1 MCLAG
6 QVPAAPATAADAVA
20 MAQAALSWLAE
31 TDVASLTTIE
41 QADCLRGLER
51 AASMHTA
58 VQSRVL
64 GAFHTQGGYEDDG
77 VRSTK
82 TWLSWQTRTTRGAA
96 GRAVAW
102 MRRLGDHPA
111 VGEALAGG
119 RISESW
125 ARKICDWTDA
135 LPEDV
140 RGDADVILL
149 GAADGG
155 ADLDDLAALA
165 EELHKRFAG
174 PDTDGN
180 DDFAGRSIQLDT
192 TFQGAGKLDGNL
204 TPQCAAAV
212 QAVLDALGKRR
223 GPEDERTKGQ
233 RLHDALEDACRRL
246 VGSGCLPERAGQPT
260 QIVLHMD
267 LDRLRGLPGAP
278 EAEAAW
284 AGQATAG
291 PGDDCDA
298 QIVPVVTGR
307 VDPGVLDRLAAALLH
322 GTPPGLGQDS
332 PAVPAAFG
340 PSAPGHL
347 SGSDQSATPDQPRP
361 GDQSATSDQAAIP
374 DQAGGTGA
382 ARQARAERAAR
393 RLILKAAADLLS
405 GPGGLASYL
414 RTRLAPGTVASVS
427 LPLDVGALTET
438 VPVHLRRAV
447 AVRDRGCR
455 FPGCDQPVAACH
467 PHHIVPRAQGGPTCL
482 TNLMLLC
489 SFHHLIAVHRWRWGI
504 VLHPDG
510 SVTATSPDGDK
521 TLHSHGPPPAAAA

>member
-6 QVPAAPATAADAVA
+6 QVPAAPATTADAVA
-20 MAQAALSWLAE
+20 MAQAALSWLAQ

-58 VQSRVL
+58 AQSGVL
-64 GAFHTQGGYEDDG
+64 GAFHAQGGFEDDG
-77 VRSTK
+77 HRSTK

-125 ARKICDWTDA
+125 ARKICDWTDT
-135 LPEDV
+135 LPGDV

-155 ADLDDLAALA
+155 ADLDDLGALA

-180 DDFAGRSIQLDT
+180 DDFAGRSVQLDT
-192 TFQGAGKLDGNL
+192 TFEGAGKLDGNL

-246 VGSGCLPERAGQPT
+246 IGSGCLPDRAGQPT

-267 LDRLRGLPGAP
+267 LDRFRGLPGAP

-298 QIVPVVTGR
+298 QVVPVVTGR
-307 VDPGVLDRLAAALLH
+307 VDPGVLDRLASALLH
-322 GTPPGLGQDS
+322 GTP
-332 PAVPAAFG
+332 AG
-340 PSAPGHL
+340 P
-347 SGSDQSATPDQPRP
+347 ATPDQPS
-361 GDQSATSDQAAIP
+361 DTS
-374 DQAGGTGA
+374 A

-393 RLILKAAADLLS
+393 RLIVKAAADLLS

-438 VPVHLRRAV
+438 IPVHLRRAV

-455 FPGCDQPVAACH
+455 FPGCDQPVAACQ

-489 SFHHLIAVHRWRWGI
+489 SFHHLVAVHRWGWGI

-510 SVTATSPDGDK
+510 TVTATSPDGDK

>member
-6 QVPAAPATAADAVA
+6 QVPAAPATTADAVA

-58 VQSRVL
+58 AQSRVL
-64 GAFHTQGGYEDDG
+64 GAFHAQGGYEDDG
-77 VRSTK
+77 HRSTK

-155 ADLDDLAALA
+155 ADLDDLGALA

-180 DDFAGRSIQLDT
+180 DDFAGRSVQLDT

-340 PSAPGHL
+340 PSAPGHP
-347 SGSDQSATPDQPRP
+347 SGSDQPATPDQPRP
-361 GDQSATSDQAAIP
+361 PTSRHLRPGRHSDEP
-374 DQAGGTGA
+374 GGTAGA
-382 ARQARAERAAR
+382 GRASRAAV
-393 RLILKAAADLLS
+393 DLE
-405 GPGGLASYL
+405 GRGRPA
-414 RTRLAPGTVASVS
+414 
-427 LPLDVGALTET
+427 VGAW
-438 VPVHLRRAV
+438 RARV
-447 AVRDRGCR
+447 LPADAAGAGDGRVGEPAAGCR
-455 FPGCDQPVAACH
+455 RV
-467 PHHIVPRAQGGPTCL
+467 
-482 TNLMLLC
+482 
-489 SFHHLIAVHRWRWGI
+489 
-504 VLHPDG
+504 
-510 SVTATSPDGDK
+510 DGDHPGAFAPRGGRAGSG
-521 TLHSHGPPPAAAA
+521 LPVPGL

>member
-6 QVPAAPATAADAVA
+6 QMPAAPSTTADAVA

-58 VQSRVL
+58 AQSRVL
-64 GAFHTQGGYEDDG
+64 GAFHAQSGYQDDG
-77 VRSTK
+77 HRSTK

-102 MRRLGDHPA
+102 MRRLGAHPA
-111 VGEALAGG
+111 MGEALAGG

-155 ADLDDLAALA
+155 ADLDDLGALA
-165 EELHKRFAG
+165 EELHKRLAG
-174 PDTDGN
+174 PDTDG
-180 DDFAGRSIQLDT
+180 DDGFAQRSVQLDT
-192 TFQGAGKLDGNL
+192 TFEGAGKLDGNL

-246 VGSGCLPERAGQPT
+246 IGSGCLPERAGQPT

-291 PGDDCDA
+291 PGGDCDA

-322 GTPPGLGQDS
+322 GSQ
-332 PAVPAAFG
+332 PATA
-340 PSAPGHL
+340 
-347 SGSDQSATPDQPRP
+347 DQL
-361 GDQSATSDQAAIP
+361 
-374 DQAGGTGA
+374 GGTGA

-438 VPVHLRRAV
+438 IPVHLRRAV

-455 FPGCDQPVAACH
+455 FPGCDQPVAACQ
-467 PHHIVPRAQGGPTCL
+467 PHHIIPRAQGGPTCL
-482 TNLMLLC
+482 TNTMLLC
-489 SFHHLIAVHRWRWGI
+489 TFHHLIAVHRWGWGI

-510 SVTATSPDGDK
+510 TVTATSPDGDK

>member
-1 MCLAG
+1 
-6 QVPAAPATAADAVA
+6 
-20 MAQAALSWLAE
+20 
-31 TDVASLTTIE
+31 
-41 QADCLRGLER
+41 
-51 AASMHTA
+51 
-58 VQSRVL
+58 
-64 GAFHTQGGYEDDG
+64 
-77 VRSTK
+77 
-82 TWLSWQTRTTRGAA
+82 
-96 GRAVAW
+96 
-102 MRRLGDHPA
+102 
-111 VGEALAGG
+111 
-119 RISESW
+119 
-125 ARKICDWTDA
+125 
-135 LPEDV
+135 
-140 RGDADVILL
+140 
-149 GAADGG
+149 
-155 ADLDDLAALA
+155 
-165 EELHKRFAG
+165 
-174 PDTDGN
+174 
-180 DDFAGRSIQLDT
+180 
-192 TFQGAGKLDGNL
+192 
-204 TPQCAAAV
+204 V

-246 VGSGCLPERAGQPT
+246 AGSGCLPERAGQPT

-307 VDPGVLDRLAAALLH
+307 VDPGVLDRLAAVLLH
-322 GTPPGLGQDS
+322 GTPPGPGQDS
-332 PAVPAAFG
+332 PAVSAAFG
-340 PSAPGHL
+340 PSAPGHP
-347 SGSDQSATPDQPRP
+347 SGSDQHAT
-361 GDQSATSDQAAIP
+361 P
-374 DQAGGTGA
+374 DQAGGAGA

-467 PHHIVPRAQGGPTCL
+467 PHHIIPRAQGGPTCL

-489 SFHHLIAVHRWRWGI
+489 SFHHLIAVHRWGWGI

>member
-6 QVPAAPATAADAVA
+6 QVPAASAAPATTADAVA

-51 AASMHTA
+51 AASMYTA
-58 VQSRVL
+58 AQSRVL
-64 GAFHTQGGYEDDG
+64 GAFHAQGGHEDDG
-77 VRSTK
+77 HRSTK
-82 TWLSWQTRTTRGAA
+82 TWLTWQTRTTRGAA

-125 ARKICDWTDA
+125 ARKISDWTDA

-155 ADLDDLAALA
+155 ADLDGLGALA

-180 DDFAGRSIQLDT
+180 DDFAGRSVQLDT

-284 AGQATAG
+284 AAQATAG

-322 GTPPGLGQDS
+322 GTPPWPAQDG
-332 PAVPAAFG
+332 PAAPAAFG
-340 PSAPGHL
+340 PTTTDRPSL
-347 SGSDQSATPDQPRP
+347 DSQPRP
-361 GDQSATSDQAAIP
+361 GGQPATADQP
-374 DQAGGTGA
+374 GGTGA
-382 ARQARAERAAR
+382 ARRARAERAAP
-393 RLILKAAADLLS
+393 RLIWKAAADLLS

-438 VPVHLRRAV
+438 IPVHLRRAV

-455 FPGCDQPVAACH
+455 FPGCDQPAAACH

-489 SFHHLIAVHRWRWGI
+489 SFHHLIAIHRWGWGI

-510 SVTATSPDGDK
+510 TVTATSPDGDK

>member
-1 MCLAG
+1 MVAAG
-6 QVPAAPATAADAVA
+6 
-20 MAQAALSWLAE
+20 LGWLA
-31 TDVASLTTIE
+31 TIDAASMPSAV

-51 AASMHTA
+51 AASMHIA
-58 VQSRVL
+58 ARSRVL
-64 GAFHTQGGYEDDG
+64 SAFHAQGGFEDDG
-77 VRSTK
+77 QGSAR
-82 TWLSWQTRTTRGAA
+82 TWLKWQTRVTGGAA
-96 GRAVAW
+96 YGALGW
-102 MRRLGDHPA
+102 MHR
-111 VGEALAGG
+111 LAGHRTVG
-119 RISESW
+119 DALGAGEISESW
-125 ARKICDWTDA
+125 ARQICDWTDK
-135 LPEDV
+135 LPAEV
-140 RGDADVILL
+140 RGDADVFLL
-149 GAADGG
+149 TAAARGAELR
-155 ADLDDLAALA
+155 DLGKMA
-165 EELHKRFAG
+165 EEIARQCAR
-174 PDTDGN
+174 PDTDG
-180 DDFAGRSIQLDT
+180 DDGFAGRSVALDT
-192 TFQGAGKLDGNL
+192 TFQGAGKLNGNL
-204 TPQCAAAV
+204 TPQCAAAL

-246 VGSGCLPERAGQPT
+246 IGSGCLPDRAGQPT

-307 VDPGVLDRLAAALLH
+307 VDPGVLDRLASALLH
-322 GTPPGLGQDS
+322 GTP
-332 PAVPAAFG
+332 AG
-340 PSAPGHL
+340 P
-347 SGSDQSATPDQPRP
+347 ATPDQPS
-361 GDQSATSDQAAIP
+361 DTS
-374 DQAGGTGA
+374 A

-393 RLILKAAADLLS
+393 RLIVKAAADLLS
-405 GPGGLASYL
+405 GPGGLASCL

-438 VPVHLRRAV
+438 IPVHLRRAV

-455 FPGCDQPVAACH
+455 FPGCDQPVAACQ

-489 SFHHLIAVHRWRWGI
+489 SFHHLVAVHRWGWGI

-510 SVTATSPDGDK
+510 TVTATSPDGEK

>member
-1 MCLAG
+1 MCLVG
-6 QVPAAPATAADAVA
+6 QVRAAPATTADAVA

-51 AASMHTA
+51 ASSMYTA
-58 VQSRVL
+58 AQSRVL
-64 GAFHTQGGYEDDG
+64 GAFHAQSGYEDDAH
-77 VRSTK
+77 RSTK

-111 VGEALAGG
+111 VGQALAGG
-119 RISESW
+119 RVSESW

-135 LPEDV
+135 LPEGV
-140 RGDADVILL
+140 R

-155 ADLDDLAALA
+155 ADLDDLGALA

-180 DDFAGRSIQLDT
+180 DDFAGRSVQLDT

-204 TPQCAAAV
+204 TAQCAAAV

-246 VGSGCLPERAGQPT
+246 IGSGCLPERAGQPT

-298 QIVPVVTGR
+298 QIVPVATGR

-322 GTPPGLGQDS
+322 GA
-332 PAVPAAFG
+332 PAQP
-340 PSAPGHL
+340 
-347 SGSDQSATPDQPRP
+347 ATPDQP
-361 GDQSATSDQAAIP
+361 SDA
-374 DQAGGTGA
+374 DT
-382 ARQARAERAAR
+382 ARGARAERAAR

-438 VPVHLRRAV
+438 IPVHLRRA
-447 AVRDRGCR
+447 AR
-455 FPGCDQPVAACH
+455 
-467 PHHIVPRAQGGPTCL
+467 
-482 TNLMLLC
+482 
-489 SFHHLIAVHRWRWGI
+489 
-504 VLHPDG
+504 
-510 SVTATSPDGDK
+510 
-521 TLHSHGPPPAAAA
+521 PA

>member
-1 MCLAG
+1 MRSAG
-6 QVPAAPATAADAVA
+6 QVPAAPASAADAVA
-20 MAQAALSWLAE
+20 MVAAGLGWLAT

-51 AASMHTA
+51 AASMHIA
-58 VQSRVL
+58 ARSRVL
-64 GAFHTQGGYEDDG
+64 SAFSAQGGCEDDG
-77 VRSTK
+77 QGSAR
-82 TWLSWQTRTTRGAA
+82 TWLKWQTRITGGAA
-96 GRAVAW
+96 YGALGWIHRLAGHRAA
-102 MRRLGDHPA
+102 GD
-111 VGEALAGG
+111 ALAAGQ
-119 RISESW
+119 ISESW
-125 ARKICDWTDA
+125 ARQICDWTDL

-140 RGDADVILL
+140 RGDADVFLL
-149 GAADGG
+149 GAAARG
-155 ADLDDLAALA
+155 AELRDLGKMA
-165 EELHKRFAG
+165 EAIRRQCAQ
-174 PDTDGN
+174 PDTDG
-180 DDFAGRSIQLDT
+180 DDGFAGRSLRLDT
-192 TFQGAGKLDGNL
+192 TFEGAGKLDANL
-204 TPQCAAAV
+204 TPQCAAAL

-246 VGSGCLPERAGQPT
+246 IGSGCLPDRAGQPT

-267 LDRLRGLPGAP
+267 LDRLRGLPGGP

-322 GTPPGLGQDS
+322 GTPPGPGQDG
-332 PAVPAAFG
+332 PAG
-340 PSAPGHL
+340 PDRA
-347 SGSDQSATPDQPRP
+347 ATPNQP
-361 GDQSATSDQAAIP
+361 GDAD
-374 DQAGGTGA
+374 A
-382 ARQARAERAAR
+382 ARRVRAERAAR
-393 RLILKAAADLLS
+393 RMIVKAAADLLS

-438 VPVHLRRAV
+438 IPVHLRRAV

-489 SFHHLIAVHRWRWGI
+489 SFHHLIAVHRWGWGI

-510 SVTATSPDGDK
+510 TVTATSPDGDK
-521 TLHSHGPPPAAAA
+521 TLHSHGPPPARAA

>member
-6 QVPAAPATAADAVA
+6 QVPAAPSNTADAVA
-20 MAQAALSWLAE
+20 MVQAGLGWLAT

-51 AASMHTA
+51 AASMHIA
-58 VQSRVL
+58 AQSRVL
-64 GAFHTQGGYEDDG
+64 SAFCVQGGFEDDG
-77 VRSTK
+77 QGSPR
-82 TWLSWQTRTTRGAA
+82 TWLKWQTRVTGGAA
-96 GRAVAW
+96 SLALRWAKRRAA
-102 MRRLGDHPA
+102 HPA
-111 VGEALAGG
+111 VGDALAAGEV
-119 RISESW
+119 SESW
-125 ARKICDWTDA
+125 ARQICDWTDK

-155 ADLDDLAALA
+155 ADLDDLGVLA
-165 EELHKRFAG
+165 EELQKRLAR
-174 PDTDGN
+174 PDTDG
-180 DDFAGRSIQLDT
+180 DDGFARRSVQLDT
-192 TFQGAGKLDGNL
+192 TFEGAGKLDGNL
-204 TPQCAAAV
+204 TPQCAAAM

-246 VGSGCLPERAGQPT
+246 IGSGCLPERAGQPT

-322 GTPPGLGQDS
+322 GTP
-332 PAVPAAFG
+332 AHPAA
-340 PSAPGHL
+340 
-347 SGSDQSATPDQPRP
+347 SDQAATPDQ
-361 GDQSATSDQAAIP
+361 ATD
-374 DQAGGTGA
+374 TTA
-382 ARQARAERAAR
+382 ARQARVERAAR
-393 RLILKAAADLLS
+393 KMIVKAAADLLS

-438 VPVHLRRAV
+438 IPVHLRRAV

-455 FPGCDQPVAACH
+455 FPGCDQPVMACQ
-467 PHHIVPRAQGGPTCL
+467 PHHIIPRAEGGPTCL

-489 SFHHLIAVHRWRWGI
+489 TFHHLIAVHRWGWGI

-510 SVTATSPDGDK
+510 SVTATGPGGDK
-521 TLHSHGPPPAAAA
+521 TLHSHGPPSQAA

>member
-6 QVPAAPATAADAVA
+6 QVPAAPATTADAVA

-58 VQSRVL
+58 AQSRVL
-64 GAFHTQGGYEDDG
+64 GAFHAQGGYEDDG
-77 VRSTK
+77 HRSTK

-96 GRAVAW
+96 GRAMAW

-119 RISESW
+119 RVSESW

-135 LPEDV
+135 LPGDV

-155 ADLDDLAALA
+155 ADLGDLGTLA

-180 DDFAGRSIQLDT
+180 DDFAGRSVQLDT

-204 TPQCAAAV
+204 SPQCAAAV

-246 VGSGCLPERAGQPT
+246 IGSGCLPERAGQPT

-284 AGQATAG
+284 AGQATVG

-322 GTPPGLGQDS
+322 GTPPG
-332 PAVPAAFG
+332 P
-340 PSAPGHL
+340 
-347 SGSDQSATPDQPRP
+347 
-361 GDQSATSDQAAIP
+361 ATSDQPGDA
-374 DQAGGTGA
+374 DT
-382 ARQARAERAAR
+382 ARQARAGRAAR

-438 VPVHLRRAV
+438 IPVHLRRAV

-455 FPGCDQPVAACH
+455 FPGCDQPVMACQ
-467 PHHIVPRAQGGPTCL
+467 PHHIIPRAQGGPTCL

-489 SFHHLIAVHRWRWGI
+489 SFHHLIAVHRWGWSI
-504 VLHPDG
+504 ALHPDG

-521 TLHSHGPPPAAAA
+521 TLHGHGPPPAAAA

>member
-6 QVPAAPATAADAVA
+6 QVPATPSTAAEAVA
-20 MAQAALSWLAE
+20 MVAAGLGWLAAA
-31 TDVASLTTIE
+31 DVASMPSAV

-58 VQSRVL
+58 ARSRVL
-64 GAFHTQGGYEDDG
+64 SAFSAQGGCEDDG
-77 VRSTK
+77 QGSAR
-82 TWLSWQTRTTRGAA
+82 TWLKWQTRITGGAA
-96 GRAVAW
+96 YGALGWMHRLAGHRAVGDA
-102 MRRLGDHPA
+102 LGA
-111 VGEALAGG
+111 GE
-119 RISESW
+119 ISESW
-125 ARKICDWTDA
+125 ARQICDWTDK

-140 RGDADVILL
+140 RGDADVFLL
-149 GAADGG
+149 GAAAGG
-155 ADLDDLAALA
+155 AELRDLGKLA
-165 EELHKRFAG
+165 EEIRRQCAR
-174 PDTDGN
+174 PDTDG
-180 DDFAGRSIQLDT
+180 DDGFAGRSLRLDT
-192 TFQGAGKLDGNL
+192 TFEGAGKLDANL

-212 QAVLDALGKRR
+212 AAVLDALGKRR

-246 VGSGCLPERAGQPT
+246 AGSGCLPERAGQPT

-322 GTPPGLGQDS
+322 GTPPGPAQDGPAGPGQDG
-332 PAVPAAFG
+332 PAAPAAFG
-340 PSAPGHL
+340 P
-347 SGSDQSATPDQPRP
+347 ATPDQP
-361 GDQSATSDQAAIP
+361 
-374 DQAGGTGA
+374 GGTGA
-382 ARQARAERAAR
+382 ARQARAERSAR
-393 RLILKAAADLLS
+393 RMIAKAAADLLS

-438 VPVHLRRAV
+438 IPVHLRRAI

-455 FPGCDQPVAACH
+455 FPGCDQPVAACQ
-467 PHHIVPRAQGGPTCL
+467 PHHIIPRAQGGPTCL
-482 TNLMLLC
+482 TNLTLLC
-489 SFHHLIAVHRWRWGI
+489 SFHHLVAVHRWGWGI

-510 SVTATSPDGDK
+510 TVTATSPDGDK

>member
-6 QVPAAPATAADAVA
+6 QMPAAPSNAADAVA
-20 MAQAALSWLAE
+20 MVQAGLGWLAT

-51 AASMHTA
+51 AASMHIA
-58 VQSRVL
+58 AQSRVL
-64 GAFHTQGGYEDDG
+64 SAFCAQAGHEDDG
-77 VRSTK
+77 QGSPR
-82 TWLSWQTRTTRGAA
+82 TWLKWQTRVTGGAA
-96 GRAVAW
+96 SGALRWAKRRAA
-102 MRRLGDHPA
+102 HPA
-111 VGEALAGG
+111 VGDALAAGEV
-119 RISESW
+119 SESW
-125 ARKICDWTDA
+125 ARQICDWTDK

-155 ADLDDLAALA
+155 ADLDDLGSLA
-165 EELHKRFAG
+165 EELHKRLAR
-174 PDTDGN
+174 PDTDGD
-180 DDFAGRSIQLDT
+180 DDFAGRSVQLDT
-192 TFQGAGKLDGNL
+192 TFQGAGKLNGNL
-204 TPQCAAAV
+204 TPQCAAAM

-246 VGSGCLPERAGQPT
+246 IGSGCLPERAGQPT

-267 LDRLRGLPGAP
+267 LDRLRGLPGAS

-307 VDPGVLDRLAAALLH
+307 VDPGVLDRLATALLH
-322 GTPPGLGQDS
+322 GAS
-332 PAVPAAFG
+332 
-340 PSAPGHL
+340 
-347 SGSDQSATPDQPRP
+347 PDQPRP
-361 GDQSATSDQAAIP
+361 GGQPATSDQP
-374 DQAGGTGA
+374 GDTGA

-438 VPVHLRRAV
+438 IPVHLRRAV

-455 FPGCDQPVAACH
+455 FPGCDQPAAACH
-467 PHHIVPRAQGGPTCL
+467 PHHIIPRAQGGPTCL

-489 SFHHLIAVHRWRWGI
+489 TFHHLIAIHRWGWGI
-504 VLHPDG
+504 ALHPDG
-510 SVTATSPDGDK
+510 TVTATSPDGDK

>member
-6 QVPAAPATAADAVA
+6 QMPAAPSTTADAVA

-58 VQSRVL
+58 AQSRVL
-64 GAFHTQGGYEDDG
+64 GAFHAQSGYQDDG
-77 VRSTK
+77 HRSTK

-102 MRRLGDHPA
+102 MRRLGAHPA
-111 VGEALAGG
+111 MGEALAGG
-119 RISESW
+119 RISGSR

-155 ADLDDLAALA
+155 ADLDDLGALA
-165 EELHKRFAG
+165 EELQKRLAR
-174 PDTDGN
+174 PDTDG
-180 DDFAGRSIQLDT
+180 DDGFAQRSVQLDT
-192 TFQGAGKLDGNL
+192 TFEGAGKLDGNL

-246 VGSGCLPERAGQPT
+246 IGWGCLPERAGQPT

-307 VDPGVLDRLAAALLH
+307 VEPGVLDRLATALMH
-322 GTPPGLGQDS
+322 G
-332 PAVPAAFG
+332 
-340 PSAPGHL
+340 
-347 SGSDQSATPDQPRP
+347 TPDQP
-361 GDQSATSDQAAIP
+361 T
-374 DQAGGTGA
+374 GTGA
-382 ARQARAERAAR
+382 ARRARAERAAR
-393 RLILKAAADLLS
+393 KMIVKAAADLLS
-405 GPGGLASYL
+405 GPGGLSSYL

-438 VPVHLRRAV
+438 IPVHLRRAV

-455 FPGCDQPVAACH
+455 FPGCDQPVAACQ
-467 PHHIVPRAQGGPTCL
+467 PHHIIPRAQGGPTCL
-482 TNLMLLC
+482 TNMMLLC
-489 SFHHLIAVHRWRWGI
+489 R
-504 VLHPDG
+504 
-510 SVTATSPDGDK
+510 SP
-521 TLHSHGPPPAAAA
+521 HNARSII

>member
-1 MCLAG
+1 
-6 QVPAAPATAADAVA
+6 
-20 MAQAALSWLAE
+20 
-31 TDVASLTTIE
+31 
-41 QADCLRGLER
+41 
-51 AASMHTA
+51 
-58 VQSRVL
+58 
-64 GAFHTQGGYEDDG
+64 
-77 VRSTK
+77 
-82 TWLSWQTRTTRGAA
+82 
-96 GRAVAW
+96 

-125 ARKICDWTDA
+125 ARKICDSTDA

-155 ADLDDLAALA
+155 ADLDDLGALA
-165 EELHKRFAG
+165 EELQKRFAG

-180 DDFAGRSIQLDT
+180 DDFAGRSVQLDT

-246 VGSGCLPERAGQPT
+246 VGSGCLPDRAGQPT

-307 VDPGVLDRLAAALLH
+307 LDPRVLDRLAAALLH
-322 GTPPGLGQDS
+322 GTP
-332 PAVPAAFG
+332 AA
-340 PSAPGHL
+340 
-347 SGSDQSATPDQPRP
+347 PDQPV
-361 GDQSATSDQAAIP
+361 TP
-374 DQAGGTGA
+374 DHPGA
-382 ARQARAERAAR
+382 AGQARSERAAR
-393 RLILKAAADLLS
+393 RMILAAAADLLS
-405 GPGGLASYL
+405 GPSGLAAYL
-414 RTRLAPGTVASVS
+414 RARLAPGTVASVS
-427 LPLDVGALTET
+427 LPLDVGAVTET
-438 VPVHLRRAV
+438 IPVHLRRAV

-455 FPGCDQPVAACH
+455 FPGCDQPAAACQ
-467 PHHIVPRAQGGPTCL
+467 PHHIIPRAQGGATSL

-489 SFHHLIAVHRWRWGI
+489 TFHHLIAVHRWGWGI

-510 SVTATSPDGDK
+510 TVTATSPDGDK